1 MMEKQIEEI
10 IASMMEIVDETET
23 LWSNMAQKLKD
34 LEERVKRLEQRNSGG
49 DEHE

>member
-1 MMEKQIEEI
+1 VEKQIEEI
-10 IASMMEIVDETET
+10 IASMMEIVDEIET

-34 LEERVKRLEQRNSGG
+34 LEERVKRLEQNSGG